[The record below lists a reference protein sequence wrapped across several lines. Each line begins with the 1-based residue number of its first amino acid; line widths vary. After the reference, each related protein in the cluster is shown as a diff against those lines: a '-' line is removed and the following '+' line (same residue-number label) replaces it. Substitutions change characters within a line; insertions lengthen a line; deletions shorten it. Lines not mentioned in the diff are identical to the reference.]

1 MYKALKEAQ
10 TNLNEILLKL
20 VDDIASVSENR
31 SVPLRE
37 AAPLKEAVPLIEAV
51 PLREPAPLIEAVPLR
66 EAAPLME
73 AVPAN
78 TAKQTDYETLLIQF
92 QALNEEI
99 HSLRKEMNT
108 IISFMV
114 SNGQINTEVTIPILQ
129 PGSSESEMKN
139 VITEEDACGVSPIRI
154 PPTPVQSSPPTP
166 STVAHYSDVEP
177 EPEPEPESEAEAEV
191 EAEAEEEIEVEEW
204 TYKGRVYFKDSEN
217 TVYAN
222 TNGELGDPIGLYDPM
237 KNIVKKLPTSS

>member
-10 TNLNEILLKL
+10 SNLNEILLKL

-37 AAPLKEAVPLIEAV
+37 AVPLKEAVP
-51 PLREPAPLIEAVPLR
+51 
-66 EAAPLME
+66 
-73 AVPAN
+73 AN
-78 TAKQTDYETLLIQF
+78 TPKQTDYETLLIQF

-114 SNGQINTEVTIPILQ
+114 SNGQINTAGTIPILQ

-166 STVAHYSDVEP
+166 STVAHYLDAEEEQNMIPEAEP
-177 EPEPEPESEAEAEV
+177 EPEPEPESEAEV
-191 EAEAEEEIEVEEW
+191 EAEEEIEVEEW
-204 TYKGRVYFKDSEN
+204 PYKGRVYFKDSEN
-217 TVYAN
+217 TVYTN
-222 TNGELGDPIGLYDPM
+222 DNGEIGDPIGKFDPVA
-237 KNIVKKLPTSS
+237 KVVKKLPS